1 MSHIQRNHLSLIG
14 NRRRSF
20 SSSSAMII
28 KTIVSSLSCCILF
41 FSLSTTTTTTTT
53 LLLVEASSAAGSET
67 LIGIV
72 GKDFILLGADSSV
85 SQSIALTASNLDK
98 ITPLVDPFP
107 NNGNG
112 DDGDDL
118 RRQKTKVKITT
129 SGSVPETVSFVTK
142 SKIQRRRRRRQQT
155 IVAAAAG
162 DAADSD
168 KVLSILKAYG
178 TYIII
183 LKY

>member
-1 MSHIQRNHLSLIG
+1 MSPIQRNHHSLIG

-28 KTIVSSLSCCILF
+28 TVVASCYILF
-41 FSLSTTTTTTTT
+41 FSLTTTTTTF
-53 LLLVEASSAAGSET
+53 LVEASSAAGSET

-85 SQSIALTASNLDK
+85 SQSIALTVSNVDK
-98 ITPLVDPFP
+98 ITPLIDPFP
-107 NNGNG
+107 NNDNG
-112 DDGDDL
+112 YDDL
-118 RRQKTKVKITT
+118 RRQKTKVGITT
-129 SGSVPETVSFVTK
+129 SESVPETVSFVTK
-142 SKIQRRRRRRQQT
+142 SKIQQQRGRRRRRQQT

-178 TYIII
+178 TYLII
-183 LKY
+183 LRC

>member
-1 MSHIQRNHLSLIG
+1 MSPIQRNHHSLIG

-28 KTIVSSLSCCILF
+28 TVVASCYILF

-53 LLLVEASSAAGSET
+53 FLVEASSAAGSET

-85 SQSIALTASNLDK
+85 SQSIALTVSNVDK
-98 ITPLVDPFP
+98 ITPLIDPFP
-107 NNGNG
+107 NNDNG
-112 DDGDDL
+112 YDDDL
-118 RRQKTKVKITT
+118 RRQKTKVGITT
-129 SGSVPETVSFVTK
+129 SESVPETVSFVTK
-142 SKIQRRRRRRQQT
+142 SKIQQQRGRRRRQQT

-178 TYIII
+178 TYLII
-183 LKY
+183 LRF

>member
-1 MSHIQRNHLSLIG
+1 MSPIQRNHHSLIG

-20 SSSSAMII
+20 SSSSAMIL
-28 KTIVSSLSCCILF
+28 TVVASCYILF
-41 FSLSTTTTTTTT
+41 FSLSTTTTTF
-53 LLLVEASSAAGSET
+53 LVEASSAAGSET

-85 SQSIALTASNLDK
+85 SQSIALTVSNVDK
-98 ITPLVDPFP
+98 ITPLIDPFP
-107 NNGNG
+107 NNDNGN
-112 DDGDDL
+112 DDL
-118 RRQKTKVKITT
+118 RRQKTKVGITT
-129 SGSVPETVSFVTK
+129 SESVPETVSFVTK
-142 SKIQRRRRRRQQT
+142 SKIQQQRGRRRRQQQT

-178 TYIII
+178 TYLII
-183 LKY
+183 LRF

>member
-1 MSHIQRNHLSLIG
+1 MSPIQRNHHSLIG

-28 KTIVSSLSCCILF
+28 TVVASCYILF

-53 LLLVEASSAAGSET
+53 TFLVEASSAAGSET

-85 SQSIALTASNLDK
+85 SQSIALTVSNVDK
-98 ITPLVDPFP
+98 ITPLIDPFP
-107 NNGNG
+107 NNDNG
-112 DDGDDL
+112 YDDL
-118 RRQKTKVKITT
+118 RRQKTKVGITT
-129 SGSVPETVSFVTK
+129 SESVPETVSFVTK
-142 SKIQRRRRRRQQT
+142 SKIQQQRGRRRRRRQQT

-178 TYIII
+178 TYLII
-183 LKY
+183 LRF

>member
-1 MSHIQRNHLSLIG
+1 MSPIQRNHHSLIG

-20 SSSSAMII
+20 SSSSAMIL
-28 KTIVSSLSCCILF
+28 TVVASCYILF
-41 FSLSTTTTTTTT
+41 FSLSTTTTTF
-53 LLLVEASSAAGSET
+53 LVEASSAAGSET

-85 SQSIALTASNLDK
+85 SQSIALTVSNVDK
-98 ITPLVDPFP
+98 ITPLIDPFP
-107 NNGNG
+107 NNDNG
-112 DDGDDL
+112 YDDL
-118 RRQKTKVKITT
+118 RRQKTKVGITT
-129 SGSVPETVSFVTK
+129 SESVPETVSFVTK
-142 SKIQRRRRRRQQT
+142 SKIQQQRGRRRRQQT

-178 TYIII
+178 TYLII
-183 LKY
+183 LRF

>member
-1 MSHIQRNHLSLIG
+1 
-14 NRRRSF
+14 
-20 SSSSAMII
+20 MII
-28 KTIVSSLSCCILF
+28 TVVASCYILF

-53 LLLVEASSAAGSET
+53 FLVEASSAAGSET

-85 SQSIALTASNLDK
+85 SQSIALTVSNVDK
-98 ITPLVDPFP
+98 ITPLIDPFP
-107 NNGNG
+107 NNDNG
-112 DDGDDL
+112 YDDL
-118 RRQKTKVKITT
+118 RRQKTKVGITT
-129 SGSVPETVSFVTK
+129 SESVPETVSFVTK
-142 SKIQRRRRRRQQT
+142 SKIQQQRGRRRRRQQT

-178 TYIII
+178 TYLII
-183 LKY
+183 LRF

>member
-1 MSHIQRNHLSLIG
+1 MSPIQRNHRSLIG

-20 SSSSAMII
+20 LSSSAMII
-28 KTIVSSLSCCILF
+28 TVVASCCILF
-41 FSLSTTTTTTTT
+41 FSLSTTTTTTT
-53 LLLVEASSAAGSET
+53 LLVEASSAAGSET

-85 SQSIALTASNLDK
+85 SQSIALTVSNVDK
-98 ITPLVDPFP
+98 ITPLIDPFP

-112 DDGDDL
+112 YDDL
-118 RRQKTKVKITT
+118 RRQKTKFGITA
-129 SGSVPETVSFVTK
+129 SESFPETVSFIMK
-142 SKIQRRRRRRQQT
+142 SKIQQQRRRRRQQT

-178 TYIII
+178 TYLII

>member
-1 MSHIQRNHLSLIG
+1 MSPIQRNHHSLIG

-28 KTIVSSLSCCILF
+28 TVVASCYILF

-53 LLLVEASSAAGSET
+53 FLVEASSAAGSET

-85 SQSIALTASNLDK
+85 SQSIALTVSNVDK
-98 ITPLVDPFP
+98 ITPLIDPFP
-107 NNGNG
+107 NNDNG
-112 DDGDDL
+112 YDDL
-118 RRQKTKVKITT
+118 RRPKTKVGITT

-142 SKIQRRRRRRQQT
+142 SKIQQQRGRRRRRQQT

-178 TYIII
+178 TYLII
-183 LKY
+183 LRF

>member
-1 MSHIQRNHLSLIG
+1 MSPIQRNHHSLIG

-28 KTIVSSLSCCILF
+28 TVVASCYILF

-53 LLLVEASSAAGSET
+53 FLVEASSAAGSET

-85 SQSIALTASNLDK
+85 SQSIALTVSNVDK
-98 ITPLVDPFP
+98 ITPLIDPFP
-107 NNGNG
+107 NNDNG
-112 DDGDDL
+112 YDDL
-118 RRQKTKVKITT
+118 RRQKTKVGITT
-129 SGSVPETVSFVTK
+129 SESVPETVSFVTK
-142 SKIQRRRRRRQQT
+142 SKIRQQRGRGGGRRRQQT

-178 TYIII
+178 TYLII
-183 LKY
+183 LRF

>member
-1 MSHIQRNHLSLIG
+1 MSPIQRNHHSLIG

-28 KTIVSSLSCCILF
+28 TVVASCYILF
-41 FSLSTTTTTTTT
+41 FSLSTTTTTTTF
-53 LLLVEASSAAGSET
+53 LVEASSAAGSET

-85 SQSIALTASNLDK
+85 SQSIALTVSNVDK
-98 ITPLVDPFP
+98 ITPLIDPFP
-107 NNGNG
+107 NNDNG
-112 DDGDDL
+112 YDDL
-118 RRQKTKVKITT
+118 RRQKTKVGITT
-129 SGSVPETVSFVTK
+129 SESVPETVSFVTK
-142 SKIQRRRRRRQQT
+142 SKIQQQRGRRRRQQT

-178 TYIII
+178 TYLII
-183 LKY
+183 LRF

>member
-1 MSHIQRNHLSLIG
+1 MSPIQRNHHSLIG

-28 KTIVSSLSCCILF
+28 TVVASCYILF
-41 FSLSTTTTTTTT
+41 FSLSTTTTTF
-53 LLLVEASSAAGSET
+53 LVEASSAAGSET

-85 SQSIALTASNLDK
+85 SQSIALTVSNVDK
-98 ITPLVDPFP
+98 ITPLIDPFP
-107 NNGNG
+107 NNDNG
-112 DDGDDL
+112 YDDL
-118 RRQKTKVKITT
+118 RRQKTKVGITT
-129 SGSVPETVSFVTK
+129 SESVPETVSFVTK
-142 SKIQRRRRRRQQT
+142 SKIQQQRGRRRRRQQT

-178 TYIII
+178 TYLII
-183 LKY
+183 LRF

>member
-1 MSHIQRNHLSLIG
+1 MSPIQRNHHSLIG

-28 KTIVSSLSCCILF
+28 TVVASCYILF
-41 FSLSTTTTTTTT
+41 FSLSTTTTF
-53 LLLVEASSAAGSET
+53 LVEASSAAGSET

-85 SQSIALTASNLDK
+85 SQSIALTVSNVDK
-98 ITPLVDPFP
+98 ITPLIDPFP
-107 NNGNG
+107 NNDNG
-112 DDGDDL
+112 YDDL
-118 RRQKTKVKITT
+118 RRQKTKVGITT
-129 SGSVPETVSFVTK
+129 SESVPETVSFVTK
-142 SKIQRRRRRRQQT
+142 SKIQQQRGRRRRRQQT

-178 TYIII
+178 TYLII
-183 LKY
+183 LRF

>member
-1 MSHIQRNHLSLIG
+1 MSPIQRNHSLIG
-14 NRRRSF
+14 NRRRSL

-28 KTIVSSLSCCILF
+28 TVVASCYILF

-53 LLLVEASSAAGSET
+53 FLVEASSAAGSET

-85 SQSIALTASNLDK
+85 SQSIALTVSNVDK
-98 ITPLVDPFP
+98 ITPLIDPFP
-107 NNGNG
+107 NNDNG
-112 DDGDDL
+112 YDDL
-118 RRQKTKVKITT
+118 RRQKTKVGITT
-129 SGSVPETVSFVTK
+129 SESVPETVSFVTK
-142 SKIQRRRRRRQQT
+142 SKIQQQRGRRRRQQQT

-178 TYIII
+178 TYLII
-183 LKY
+183 LRF

>member
-1 MSHIQRNHLSLIG
+1 MSPIQRNHQSLIG

-28 KTIVSSLSCCILF
+28 TVVASCCILF
-41 FSLSTTTTTTTT
+41 FSLSTTTTTT
-53 LLLVEASSAAGSET
+53 LLVEASSAAGSET

-85 SQSIALTASNLDK
+85 SQSIALTVSNLDK
-98 ITPLVDPFP
+98 ITPLIDPFP

-112 DDGDDL
+112 YDDI
-118 RRQKTKVKITT
+118 RRQKTKDGIAT
-129 SGSVPETVSFVTK
+129 SESVPVTVSFVTK
-142 SKIQRRRRRRQQT
+142 SKIQKQQQRRRRRQQT

-178 TYIII
+178 TYLII
-183 LKY
+183 LKN

>member
-1 MSHIQRNHLSLIG
+1 MSPIQRNHHSLIG

-28 KTIVSSLSCCILF
+28 TVVASCYILF

-53 LLLVEASSAAGSET
+53 FLVEASSAAGSET

-85 SQSIALTASNLDK
+85 SQSIALTVSNVDK
-98 ITPLVDPFP
+98 ITPLIDPFP
-107 NNGNG
+107 NNDNG
-112 DDGDDL
+112 YDDL
-118 RRQKTKVKITT
+118 RRQKTKVGITT
-129 SGSVPETVSFVTK
+129 SESVPETVSFVTK
-142 SKIQRRRRRRQQT
+142 SKIQQQRGRRRRQQT

-178 TYIII
+178 TYLII
-183 LKY
+183 LRF

>member
-1 MSHIQRNHLSLIG
+1 MSPIQRNHHSLIG

-28 KTIVSSLSCCILF
+28 TVVASCYILF
-41 FSLSTTTTTTTT
+41 FSLSTTTTTF
-53 LLLVEASSAAGSET
+53 LVEASSAAGSET

-85 SQSIALTASNLDK
+85 SQSIALTVSNVDK
-98 ITPLVDPFP
+98 ITPLIDPFP
-107 NNGNG
+107 NNDNG
-112 DDGDDL
+112 YDDL
-118 RRQKTKVKITT
+118 RRQKTKVGITT
-129 SGSVPETVSFVTK
+129 SESVPETVSFFTK
-142 SKIQRRRRRRQQT
+142 SKIQQQRGRRRRRQQT

-178 TYIII
+178 TYLII
-183 LKY
+183 LRF

>member
-1 MSHIQRNHLSLIG
+1 MSPIQRNHHSLIG

-28 KTIVSSLSCCILF
+28 TVVASCSILF
-41 FSLSTTTTTTTT
+41 FSLSTTTTTTTF
-53 LLLVEASSAAGSET
+53 LVEASSAAGSET

-85 SQSIALTASNLDK
+85 SQSIALTVSNVDK
-98 ITPLVDPFP
+98 ITPLIDPFP
-107 NNGNG
+107 NNDNG
-112 DDGDDL
+112 YDDDL
-118 RRQKTKVKITT
+118 RRQKTKVGITT
-129 SGSVPETVSFVTK
+129 SESVPETVSFVTK
-142 SKIQRRRRRRQQT
+142 SKIQQQRGRRRRQQT

-178 TYIII
+178 TYLII
-183 LKY
+183 LRF

>member
-1 MSHIQRNHLSLIG
+1 MSPIQRNHHSLIG

-20 SSSSAMII
+20 SSSSAMIL
-28 KTIVSSLSCCILF
+28 TVVASCYILF
-41 FSLSTTTTTTTT
+41 FSLSTTTTTF
-53 LLLVEASSAAGSET
+53 LVEASSAAGSET

-85 SQSIALTASNLDK
+85 SQSIALTVSNVDK
-98 ITPLVDPFP
+98 ITPLIDPFP
-107 NNGNG
+107 NNDNG
-112 DDGDDL
+112 YDDL
-118 RRQKTKVKITT
+118 RRQETKVGITT
-129 SGSVPETVSFVTK
+129 SESVPETVSFVTK
-142 SKIQRRRRRRQQT
+142 SKIQQQRGRRRRRQQT

-178 TYIII
+178 TYLII
-183 LKY
+183 LRF